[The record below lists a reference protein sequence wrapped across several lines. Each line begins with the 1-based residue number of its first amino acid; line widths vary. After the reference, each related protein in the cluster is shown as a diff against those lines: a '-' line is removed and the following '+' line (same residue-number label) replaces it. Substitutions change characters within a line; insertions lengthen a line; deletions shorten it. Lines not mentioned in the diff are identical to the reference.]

1 MADFS
6 KQYCEK
12 YDPKLGWDFDI
23 DEIFEDMPIGSF
35 RPIICEGYGFTG
47 LEKDHDGKRFCLFG
61 DKWEKVSYSEITDE
75 TYLKYSE

>member
-12 YDPKLGWDFDI
+12 YDSTIGWDFDI
-23 DEIFEDMPIGSF
+23 DEVFENMPIGSY
-35 RPIICEGYGFTG
+35 RPIICEGFGFTG

-61 DKWEKVSYSEITDE
+61 DEWTKVPYSQITDK
-75 TYLKYSE
+75 TYLKYRE